1 MDILSLVLLI
11 ISLIILLVSIFLI
24 IWLVET
30 LNNINKNLSFLRI
43 DANVMRTL
51 LKNYLCEED
60 SEEY

>member
-1 MDILSLVLLI
+1 MDVLSIVLLTISFILLI
-11 ISLIILLVSIFLI
+11 ISIFLI

-60 SEEY
+60 SEE

>member
-1 MDILSLVLLI
+1 MDVLSIVLLTISFILLI
-11 ISLIILLVSIFLI
+11 ISIILI

-51 LKNYLCEED
+51 LKKYLCEED
-60 SEEY
+60 SEE

>member
-1 MDILSLVLLI
+1 MDVLSIVLLTISFILLI
-11 ISLIILLVSIFLI
+11 ISIILI

-60 SEEY
+60 SEE

>member
-1 MDILSLVLLI
+1 MDVLSIVLLTISFILLI
-11 ISLIILLVSIFLI
+11 ISIFLI

-51 LKNYLCEED
+51 LKKYLCEED
-60 SEEY
+60 SEE